1 MKEIKERRERI
12 YSFISKIME
21 IERYMLMLVTQK
33 EIR

>member
-21 IERYMLMLVTQK
+21 IERYNWYSLRK
-33 EIR
+33 KR

>member
-21 IERYMLMLVTQK
+21 IERYNWCSLRK
-33 EIR
+33 KR